1 MVQGLISYFAC
12 QILYCKQDPGTEPAL
27 RLWPSIDVGTEIFND
42 PNFQAAEWTVSD
54 FDILIPY

>member
-1 MVQGLISYFAC
+1 MVQGLISYSPC

-42 PNFQAAEWTVSD
+42 ANFQAAEWTVSD